1 MNKDEA
7 LNLMQDA
14 VEEDNSAEVD
24 WITAAWGDEG
34 LDGEWNLTVKG
45 FVEGEQNVAHRN
57 NERVM
62 VDGPSLPV
70 VVSVGFNEK
79 EGKVRVSVEAAEPDW
94 PED

>member
-1 MNKDEA
+1 MTKDEA
-7 LNLMQDA
+7 LQLMQDA

-24 WITAAWGDEG
+24 WRTVAWGDEG

-45 FVEGEQNVAHRN
+45 SVEGEQGVSHRN
-57 NERVM
+57 NEMIM

-70 VVSVGFNEK
+70 VVSVGFNE
-79 EGKVRVSVEAAEPDW
+79 EDREVRVNVEAAEPDW